1 MRKLS
6 SIIIAVVV
14 VAFFVGLSVPVF
26 ADDDDGG
33 NRADLIASFNAA
45 MDELVAECT
54 SDLLD
59 ADSTKEMDKIA
70 QKCES
75 KVFKMLHKLEKALG
89 SSLNYAPADICVYNE
104 ELDYTA
110 CFDPI
115 HVGT

>member
-6 SIIIAVVV
+6 SILIGVVV

-26 ADDDDGG
+26 ADDDDS
-33 NRADLIASFNAA
+33 NSADLIASFNAA

-59 ADSTKEMDKIA
+59 ADSTRDMDKIA

-89 SSLNYAPADICVYNE
+89 SSPNYTPADICVYNE

-115 HVGT
+115 HVTS